1 MTTYKS
7 SICFIAALAVLYS
20 SKSYAGIMFEPYYS
34 YRSTKSLDPN
44 RDEGTETEKIKNR
57 EEKGIRAG
65 LSFLN
70 LLKITA
76 SVGESFT
83 ITTSTDREIIDEYDE
98 IDIQSDLNVDP
109 NAETKEVK
117 KKETDTR
124 ASLTFSF
131 DPSFSIFIARA
142 KAGVTARQR
151 IVKVFENDTQILH
164 EEPPITYKPTA
175 GIGFGVKFSY
185 NIYAIAEYS
194 FYFYKFPETEPFER
208 ALSLNIGFSI

>member
-1 MTTYKS
+1 MISYKP
-7 SICFIAALAVLYS
+7 IAFSFVALSTVFCGKAYS
-20 SKSYAGIMFEPYYS
+20 GIMFEPYYS

-44 RDEGTETEKIKNR
+44 RDEGTETETIKNR
-57 EEKGIRAG
+57 EEKGVRAG
-65 LSFLN
+65 LSFFG

-83 ITTSTDREIIDEYDE
+83 QTTSTDKEIVDEYDE
-98 IDIQSDLNVDP
+98 IDLQTELNVDP
-109 NAETKEVK
+109 DADTKNLK

-124 ASLTFSF
+124 ASLALSF
-131 DPSFSIFIARA
+131 DPSFSIFIARV

-151 IVKVFENDTQILH
+151 IIKIFENDVQVLH
-164 EEPPITYKPTA
+164 EEPPITYNPTA

-208 ALSLNIGFSI
+208 ALSLNLGFSI